1 MADELR
7 GVGLALGWQVR
18 IPPARERGKGR
29 GKQTVGPAGSFPRFP
44 YDRRS
49 SLRINS
55 DMVGRKCR
63 FARNGLCHCLIAS
76 ALASSPLLAGCVFDS
91 HRMVLYKLSCVFKEF
106 FFPDRSKVVCGNLSE
121 QIGQSCL
128 N

>member
-1 MADELR
+1 M
-7 GVGLALGWQVR
+7 GKVG
-18 IPPARERGKGR
+18 
-29 GKQTVGPAGSFPRFP
+29 GKQTVVPAGSFPRFP

-63 FARNGLCHCLIAS
+63 FARSGLCRCLIAS

-106 FFPDRSKVVCGNLSE
+106 FFLIRARLYVV
-121 QIGQSCL
+121 I
-128 N
+128 